1 MERILNS
8 VLWFL
13 GCGVLVCGWSGCD
26 SVSDPGSGHSS
37 ADLSLRCGE
46 EIRPTARPW
55 EKGAL
60 SETRRGEGPFQ
71 IVTTIGMVT
80 DIVRQVAGERA
91 QVTGLMREGVD
102 PHLYQ
107 PTRDDVQ
114 KLTSADVVFYCG
126 LNLEAQMQSL
136 FTRQAKAGKP
146 FFAVS
151 DGISRGFFHSPPEF
165 EGHYDPH
172 IWGNIEAWSLC
183 VDYIAHALSEYDPE
197 GADTYAANAKQY
209 RSQLAALHEYAQRV
223 IGSIPKEKRVLITAH
238 DAFGYFSCAY
248 EIPVKSAQGISTES
262 EAGVNDVNRLVD
274 LIVARKVQ
282 AIFAES
288 SVNAKNMRAIQ
299 EGAQQRGQEVTI
311 GGELFSDAM
320 GPAGTYEGT
329 YVGMMDHNVTTI
341 ALALGGEAPK
351 QGFRGKLKGE

>member
-1 MERILNS
+1 MSRLSRGSIWLLGLGALIS
-8 VLWFL
+8 SWG
-13 GCGVLVCGWSGCD
+13 GCGPSK
-26 SVSDPGSGHSS
+26 SSESSHSS
-37 ADLSLRCGE
+37 LDLELRCGTE
-46 EIRPTARPW
+46 TRPKARSS
-55 EKGAL
+55 EVFAL
-60 SETRRGEGPFQ
+60 SETRTGEGPFQ

-91 QVTGLMREGVD
+91 TVTGLMQEGVD

-114 KLTSADVVFYCG
+114 KLMDADVVIYCG
-126 LNLEAQMQSL
+126 LNLEARMQSL
-136 FTRQAKAGKP
+136 FTRQAKEGKP
-146 FFAVS
+146 VFAVS

-165 EGHYDPH
+165 KGHSDPH

-183 VDYIAHALSEYDPE
+183 VGYVARALAEYDPE
-197 GADTYAANAKQY
+197 GKDIYATNAKNY
-209 RSQLAALHEYAQRV
+209 RSQLAELHEYASRV

-262 EAGVNDVNRLVD
+262 EAGVNDVNQLVE
-274 LIVARKVQ
+274 LIVARKIQ

-288 SVNAKNMRAIQ
+288 SINEKNMLAIQ
-299 EGAQQRGQEVTI
+299 EGASERGQDVTI

-320 GPAGTYEGT
+320 GPVGTYEGT
-329 YVGMMDHNVTTI
+329 YIGMMDHNATTI
-341 ALALGGEAPK
+341 AIALGGEAPK
-351 QGFRGKLKGE
+351 RGFQGKLNID